1 MPLEWTPVRACG
13 PIPEAA
19 WAETG
24 GTRLALQYAVASEF
38 VPSGSLREGDTM
50 QEYTVV
56 WRIYVEAETPEAAA
70 REALGVQRDRESWA
84 TRFEVSDER
93 GRELVVDVDDEVHV
107 LRLLAG
113 GVRSRTPAPAD
124 GAAPCPDRG
133 DARRN
138 VGGSVVLLRRLSG
151 DDQ

>member
-1 MPLEWTPVRACG
+1 V
-13 PIPEAA
+13 
-19 WAETG
+19 
-24 GTRLALQYAVASEF
+24 
-38 VPSGSLREGDTM
+38 REGETM
-50 QEYTVV
+50 QEYRVV

-84 TRFEVSDER
+84 TRFEVYDER
-93 GRELVVDVDDEVHV
+93 GREVVVDVDDEVHV

-113 GVRSRTPAPAD
+113 GVRSSRTPAPAD

-133 DARRN
+133 EARRKM
-138 VGGSVVLLRRLSG
+138 GGSVVLLRRLSA

>member
-1 MPLEWTPVRACG
+1 M
-13 PIPEAA
+13 
-19 WAETG
+19 
-24 GTRLALQYAVASEF
+24 
-38 VPSGSLREGDTM
+38 REGETM

-84 TRFEVSDER
+84 TRFEVFDER
-93 GRELVVDVDDEVHV
+93 GGEVVVEVDDAVHV

-113 GVRSRTPAPAD
+113 GARSGAPAVVDGPAPR
-124 GAAPCPDRG
+124 PDRR
-133 DARRN
+133 DAPRKSAGP
-138 VGGSVVLLRRLSG
+138 VIPLRRLSA